1 MSNEEF
7 TRNEE
12 TLAKL
17 HELLQNAITD
27 GKTED
32 IEKLSAA
39 IQKLESQ
46 QTEAEKASGDY
57 DIEIKKIE
65 ESKKQF
71 KTQVVTTVGTTVG
84 LGVFGYILERTGGL
98 VTVEPL
104 KVFLKS
110 LSDSVLHPFKKH

>member
-57 DIEIKKIE
+57 DIEIK

-71 KTQVVTTVGTTVG
+71 KTQVVTTIGTTVG